1 MALLDQHQRTALG
14 LLRVADPLRLYAAN
28 LVIVALNDIGY
39 SGPLSIEWEDS
50 RMDRFHGATESCEFI
65 KQLDFTP
72 NQMAFDS
79 AFDKENQ

>member
-1 MALLDQHQRTALG
+1 MLDMR
-14 LLRVADPLRLYAAN
+14 
-28 LVIVALNDIGY
+28 
-39 SGPLSIEWEDS
+39 PLSIEWEDS
-50 RMDRFHGATESCEFI
+50 RMDRFHGAAESCEFV

>member
-1 MALLDQHQRTALG
+1 
-14 LLRVADPLRLYAAN
+14 
-28 LVIVALNDIGY
+28 VALNDIGY
-39 SGPLSIEWEDS
+39 AGPLSIEWEDS
-50 RMDRFHGATESCEFI
+50 RMDRFHGATESCEFV